1 MCLLSASAGFLRHN
15 YDESSQMETVMEHDS
30 QKPNLANSS
39 DLMSNPDSTS
49 NLDLANN
56 PDLESQSSNL
66 GQQAHN
72 LDNSWHSIPTKRSFI
87 VLLVVFSIIMLSA
100 FGAKNLYFRGDYN
113 IFFEGTNKQL
123 MAFDEIQTTFA
134 KTDNL
139 AIVIAPEDGNV
150 FTPETLTLIQ
160 NLTVDSWQIPYSSR
174 VDSLANYQHTEA
186 VEDDLLVEDLLYEE
200 YEHTP
205 ERIAKVKQIA
215 LNEPLLKNALVS
227 ASGDVTIVNVT
238 VQLPEVD
245 KTAEVQEVIAAINT
259 MIAKY
264 QADSPNVE
272 FHKAGI
278 IAMNNAFM
286 MSAQEDSSTLV
297 PLMLLVVLVFL
308 TFMLRSFFSVVAT
321 LVVIISSI
329 VATMGLSGWAGMF
342 LSTATVNVPT
352 LVLTL
357 AVADCVHVI
366 VTMRQ
371 AMQRGMEKA
380 RAIQYSI
387 KLNAMPI
394 LITSVTTAIG
404 FLMMNMSDS
413 PVLRDFGNLSALGV
427 IIACFLSVT
436 MLPALLKLLPVKTL
450 PANEAA
456 QNKVT
461 FMDKLGD
468 FVVTNRKALLPI
480 STLVIVGAAA
490 LIPLNKVN
498 DESVKYFD
506 TSSEFR
512 QAADFMEQT
521 VSGMTTISIAVK
533 TNESQ
538 AIADPVFLQAIGDFT
553 DWLRVQPETDHVATL
568 SDVYMRLN
576 KNMHGDDDSYYQL
589 PLNRE
594 LAAQYLL
601 LYEMSLPY
609 GLDLNNQINV
619 DKSSIKMVLTVDNLG
634 SVELVELEER
644 IYSWFAANAPQYEV
658 VASSPSLMFAHIGET
673 NMASMLS
680 TLPITLVLISGLMIF
695 ALRSVRLGV
704 ISLVPN
710 IAPAIIG
717 FGLWA
722 LISGEINLGLSVVV
736 TLTLGI
742 VVDDAVHFLSKYQ
755 RARLEG
761 KSAEEAVRYAFHT
774 VGRALWI
781 TTVVLV
787 AGFSVLAMS
796 SFRLNSD
803 MGLLSAIVIFIALV
817 VDFILLPSLLMIFD
831 KQTHYAVKTQHGSK
845 PDTKSQPSS
854 TGELS
859 TSTK

>member
-1 MCLLSASAGFLRHN
+1 MK
-15 YDESSQMETVMEHDS
+15 HDS
-30 QKPNLANSS
+30 QKPAFDQQNRDNPNADSVNA
-39 DLMSNPDSTS
+39 DLN
-49 NLDLANN
+49 
-56 PDLESQSSNL
+56 
-66 GQQAHN
+66 
-72 LDNSWHSIPTKRSFI
+72 NSWHSIPTKRSFI
-87 VLLVVFSIIMLSA
+87 VLLVVFSIIILSA
-100 FGAKNLYFRGDYN
+100 LGAKNLYFRGDYN

-139 AIVIAPEDGNV
+139 AIVVAPEDGNV

-160 NLTVDSWQIPYSSR
+160 NLTVDAWQIPYSSR

-186 VEDDLLVEDLLYEE
+186 IEDDLLVEDLLYEE

-238 VQLPEVD
+238 VQLPEID
-245 KTAEVQEVIAAINT
+245 KTAEVQEVIAAINA
-259 MIAKY
+259 MIGKY
-264 QADSPNVE
+264 QAQHPNVE

-286 MSAQEDSSTLV
+286 TSAQQDSSTLV

-321 LVVIISSI
+321 LIVIISSI

-380 RAIQYSI
+380 QAIQYSI

-427 IIACFLSVT
+427 LIACFLSVT
-436 MLPALLKLLPVKTL
+436 MLPALLKLLPVKRL
-450 PANEAA
+450 PANPEAA
-456 QNKVT
+456 NKVT

-512 QAADFMEQT
+512 QAADFMEET
-521 VSGMTTISIAVK
+521 VSGMTTLSIAVK

-576 KNMHGDDDSYYQL
+576 KNMHGDDESYYKL

-695 ALRSVRLGV
+695 ALRSVRLGM

-755 RARLEG
+755 RARMEG

-831 KQTHYAVKTQHGSK
+831 KQTHYADKPQHE
-845 PDTKSQPSS
+845 SQPSKTEPSKTAQPNS
-854 TGELS
+854 TAELT

>member
-1 MCLLSASAGFLRHN
+1 MSASAGFLRHN

-30 QKPNLANSS
+30 QKPNLAN
-39 DLMSNPDSTS
+39 
-49 NLDLANN
+49 N
-56 PDLESQSSNL
+56 PDLESQSFNS

-100 FGAKNLYFRGDYN
+100 LGAKNLYFRGDYN

-139 AIVIAPEDGNV
+139 AIVVAPEDGNV

-160 NLTVDSWQIPYSSR
+160 NLTVDAWQIPYSSR

-264 QADSPNVE
+264 QADYPSVE

-380 RAIQYSI
+380 QAIQYSI

-456 QNKVT
+456 ESKVT

-468 FVVTNRKALLPI
+468 FVVANRKALLPI

-553 DWLRVQPETDHVATL
+553 NWLRVQPETDHVATL

-634 SVELVELEER
+634 SLELVELEER

-755 RARLEG
+755 RARMEG

-831 KQTHYAVKTQHGSK
+831 KQTHYAVKPQHESN
-845 PDTKSQPSS
+845 PSNPA
-854 TGELS
+854 GELS